1 MSLTLA
7 EVEEAL
13 QHLRA
18 VPAAERGPAWHA
30 YCDSL
35 LEQRALL
42 ARTEFDT
49 RDTRVVFSAEQR

>member
-13 QHLRA
+13 EHLRA
-18 VPAAERGPAWHA
+18 VPPAERGAAWHS

-35 LEQRALL
+35 LEQRVLL
-42 ARTEFDT
+42 AGTQET
-49 RDTRVVFSAEQR
+49 RRETRVVFSGEAR

>member
-13 QHLRA
+13 EHLRA
-18 VPAAERGPAWHA
+18 VPPAERGAAWHS

-35 LEQRALL
+35 LEQRVLL
-42 ARTEFDT
+42 ARTQAASRE
-49 RDTRVVFSAEQR
+49 TRVVQFSEQR

>member
-1 MSLTLA
+1 MPLTLA

-18 VPAAERGPAWHA
+18 VPAEERGAAWHS

-35 LEQRALL
+35 LEQRKQL
-42 ARTEFDT
+42 AGTDAQLRE
-49 RDTRVVFSAEQR
+49 TRVVQFSEQR

>member
-13 QHLRA
+13 EHLRA
-18 VPAAERGPAWHA
+18 VPADERGAAWHS

-35 LEQRALL
+35 LEQRVLL
-42 ARTEFDT
+42 ARTDVQARE
-49 RDTRVVFSAEQR
+49 TRVVFSGESR